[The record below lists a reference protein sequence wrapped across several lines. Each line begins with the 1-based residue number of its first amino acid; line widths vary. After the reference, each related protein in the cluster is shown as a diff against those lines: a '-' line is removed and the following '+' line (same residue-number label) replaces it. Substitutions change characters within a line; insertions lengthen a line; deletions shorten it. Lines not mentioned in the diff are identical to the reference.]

1 MKKMKKVMAL
11 LLSLVM
17 VLAMSVVAFATEPTS
32 PATSGTYT
40 ITAPAG
46 TDHTYGIYQIFTGDL
61 SGTTLSN
68 LKWGANSKRAEGVN
82 VGDDVDAS
90 VIDVLTAV
98 NSAAN
103 DTAKLAVIENYVDL
117 DSAPVKTISDKAIY
131 SAQAG
136 YYLIKDNASLIGKD
150 EAYTKYI
157 VAVVGD
163 LTITPK
169 SVKPSVDKQ
178 VQDEVADAEEGADS
192 EGWGESADHAINES
206 FKFKLIATLPASTH
220 YNDYQKYAV
229 KFTDT
234 MSAGVT
240 FESIKSVTVD
250 SIAVDANGYTCSA
263 TAGQAGGDWTLF
275 IEDLKTISG
284 VDLTDGAEVEV
295 VYNAHLNEKAT
306 VNQTTGTTDNENTV
320 SLEYSNNPNVG
331 GEGNMG
337 KTPEDHVWVFTYEVD
352 NTKVDQNK
360 DPLPGAGFR
369 LYKGTNTSNEV
380 ELIYDDT
387 LKAYRPV
394 KGSEVAQEMT
404 SADTTGKFNIVG
416 LDAGTYTL
424 VETTTPAGYNTCA
437 PITITIEATHKEAA
451 TRDSA
456 TTTIDNDKSTM
467 TNEVINMSGSTLP
480 TTGGMGTTIFYV
492 VGSILVLGAAI
503 LLITKKR
510 MSAR

>member
-11 LLSLVM
+11 ALSFMM
-17 VLAMSVVAFATEPTS
+17 VVAMSVATFAGSTAGSSTC
-32 PATSGTYT
+32 T

-90 VIDVLTAV
+90 VIAALTAV

-103 DTAKLAVIENYVDL
+103 DTAKLAVIEKYVDL

-136 YYLIKDNASLIGKD
+136 YYLIKDNASLTGKD

-206 FKFKLIATLPASTH
+206 FKFKLIATLPVSTH

-250 SIAVDANGYTCSA
+250 GIAVDANGYTCSA

-275 IEDLKTISG
+275 IADLKTISG
-284 VDLTDGAEVEV
+284 VDLADGAVVEV
-295 VYNAHLNEKAT
+295 VYNAHLNEMAT
-306 VNQTTGTTDNENTV
+306 VNHTTGTTDNKNTV

-331 GEGNMG
+331 GEGDMG
-337 KTPEDHVWVFTYEVD
+337 KTQEDHVWVFTYEVD

-404 SADTTGKFNIVG
+404 SADKTGKFNIVG

-424 VETTTPAGYNTCA
+424 VETTTPARYNTCA

-451 TRDSA
+451 TGDSA
-456 TTTIDNDKSTM
+456 TTTIDNGKSTM
-467 TNEVINMSGSTLP
+467 TNEVINKSGSTLP